1 MQLWGSGLGNAR
13 TFGKER
19 MIILENLQDCRRGKE
34 KSLNLEIKTDETK
47 SHTDSNWGEERLQA
61 LYRRQSHT
69 SLERNTGSSFKRHCL
84 ESNPVGT
91 SCRDTNTCFF
101 FFSAIFLVLAQCGFE
116 HNGTEDGVFCWFS
129 IKTFTVSGS
138 HNQVTQKRRRKL
150 CYLPES

>member
-1 MQLWGSGLGNAR
+1 MQLWGSGLGNTR

-47 SHTDSNWGEERLQA
+47 PHTDSNWGEKRLQA
-61 LYRRQSHT
+61 LYRRQLHT

-84 ESNPVGT
+84 ESNPVDT
-91 SCRDTNTCFF
+91 SCRDTNTCFL
-101 FFSAIFLVLAQCGFE
+101 FFSAIFPVLAQCGFE
-116 HNGTEDGVFCWFS
+116 HNGTENGVFCWFS
-129 IKTFTVSGS
+129 INTFTVSGS

-150 CYLPES
+150 LSA